1 MLLTSPT
8 TGVSFQVI
16 AFHLKESN
24 TRFMA
29 NSGHKGISRIDC
41 PENKTVG
48 WYVRVRLGNVTKSKF
63 ISDHKNGGKE
73 EGLKR
78 AVACRNQLEQELG
91 KPRTDWIIVGKNPR
105 NQTGVVGVRRT
116 AKKHKGKDGRVYL
129 NDVYEVTWNAGRE
142 KRGRTSVS
150 IAKYGERN
158 AFRRACAIRR
168 QKEQQ
173 LYGDVV
179 VSKWAESAAKVCSA

>member
-1 MLLTSPT
+1 MATS
-8 TGVSFQVI
+8 GF
-16 AFHLKESN
+16 
-24 TRFMA
+24 
-29 NSGHKGISRIDC
+29 KGISRIDC

-63 ISDHKNGGKE
+63 ISDHKHGGKE
-73 EGLKR
+73 AALKLS
-78 AVACRNQLEQELG
+78 VEHRNRLEQELG
-91 KPRTDWIIVGKNPR
+91 KPRTDWIIVGNNPR
-105 NQTGVVGVRRT
+105 NRTGVVGVRRT
-116 AKKHKGKDGRVYL
+116 NKKYKGKDGRIYL

-179 VSKWAESAAKVCSA
+179 VSKWAQSAAKVLSV